1 MERKNLADLI
11 EAIQTINPDSR
22 ENIEAFTKTFFNAI
36 INGLHKDRF
45 VKVKGLGTFKLIDVS
60 SRESVDVNTGQR
72 IEISGHSK
80 ITFTPDQ
87 SIKDAVNKPFAHL
100 QAVVINEGTDVSQ
113 MGLADGKAVED
124 IRLKLEA
131 EESSEQP
138 VESVSVSEL
147 EISDAGDT
155 VEVPEQNDVVETPIP
170 AVEPEEEDEGNN
182 TDEAENSETEAD
194 SNSENAVEDVAELEN
209 EVEDNAE
216 FEAYTSKREKYFW
229 LWLALVAIVFLVIGY
244 MAGNQDILSL
254 REAQKGNTNVETI
267 APAKQNTVASA
278 EQNQAAPA
286 KAIPAKKDSGLAQG
300 KSVEKE
306 KTSIPHQPIMPVK
319 PGDNFMIVGQKGE
332 HILGK
337 GENLTRL
344 AKQIYGSKDCAKYII
359 RFNNISDPDLI
370 TIGSKIKLPDLQ
382 PVNSLKP
389 EGKGIE

>member
-1 MERKNLADLI
+1 M
-11 EAIQTINPDSR
+11 
-22 ENIEAFTKTFFNAI
+22 
-36 INGLHKDRF
+36 
-45 VKVKGLGTFKLIDVS
+45 
-60 SRESVDVNTGQR
+60 
-72 IEISGHSK
+72 
-80 ITFTPDQ
+80 
-87 SIKDAVNKPFAHL
+87 
-100 QAVVINEGTDVSQ
+100 
-113 MGLADGKAVED
+113 
-124 IRLKLEA
+124 
-131 EESSEQP
+131 
-138 VESVSVSEL
+138 
-147 EISDAGDT
+147 
-155 VEVPEQNDVVETPIP
+155 
-170 AVEPEEEDEGNN
+170 EPEEEDEENN

-209 EVEDNAE
+209 EVEDDAE

-244 MAGNQDILSL
+244 VAGNQDVLSL

>member
-138 VESVSVSEL
+138 VESMSVSEP
-147 EISDAGDT
+147 EISDVGDT
-155 VEVPEQNDVVETPIP
+155 VEVPEQNDVAETPIP
-170 AVEPEEEDEGNN
+170 MVEPEEEVEGNN

-244 MAGNQDILSL
+244 VAGNQDVLSL

>member
-138 VESVSVSEL
+138 VESVSVSEP
-147 EISDAGDT
+147 EISDVGDT
-155 VEVPEQNDVVETPIP
+155 VEVPEQNDVAETPIP
-170 AVEPEEEDEGNN
+170 MVEPEEEVEGNN

-244 MAGNQDILSL
+244 VAGNQDVLSL

-332 HILGK
+332 HVLGK